1 MSYGS
6 RFVVALI
13 AVGALACEPGVARA
27 DSASVIL
34 RQMTSEGR
42 IGQGILSFEE
52 RIKDDPKDQEARF
65 ALGILKFLQAV
76 EGLTADQYRFGLGS
90 GIRQQVRLPLF
101 HEVLDNPKPQKVRYE
116 DVRAMLLK
124 FSKGLAEAE
133 RTLAAVDTS
142 DVKLE
147 FRPGVVRLD
156 INGDGKSGDEESL
169 WKLFVQVNPA
179 VRREEAEQFVIQAD
193 GGDVHWLRG
202 YCHFLMALCDFTAAY
217 DYRELFVR
225 CGHLLYPDVETP
237 HTWIKSEP
245 KTNDMFG
252 FRNIADVVAAIHLI
266 NFEVLEPAGMERAH
280 AHLLSMIEQSRE
292 SWKRIEAETD
302 DDSEWLP
309 NPRQKNSA
317 IGVPLDATLIEGWQK
332 VLDEV
337 EAVLNGRK
345 LVPFW
350 RGDVEAAQA
359 TGHGLGVNLKKV
371 FLKPER
377 FDLVMW
383 ISGTGAQPYLEEG
396 NLSTQ
401 ESWNRLTRVF
411 GGEFFGF
418 AIWFN

>member
-1 MSYGS
+1 MWYRSCLLCAS
-6 RFVVALI
+6 I
-13 AVGALACEPGVARA
+13 AVGAIVFQPSSARGS
-27 DSASVIL
+27 SAAIVL
-34 RQMTSEGR
+34 QQMTSEGR
-42 IGQGILSFEE
+42 LKEGVTSLEE

-76 EGLTADQYRFGLGS
+76 ERLASDQYRFGLGS
-90 GIRQQVRLPLF
+90 GIREQIRLPLF

-116 DVRAMLLK
+116 DMRAMLLR
-124 FSKGLAEAE
+124 FSHGLAEAE
-133 RTLAAVDTS
+133 RALAAVDTA

-147 FRPGVVRLD
+147 FRPGLVRLD
-156 INGDGKSGDEESL
+156 INGDGQAGDEESF
-169 WKLFVQVNPA
+169 WKLFAQVNPA
-179 VRREEAEQFVIQAD
+179 VRRESAEQFVIQAD

-202 YCHFLMALCDFTAAY
+202 YCHFLMALCDFTTAY

-237 HTWIKSEP
+237 HKWIKNEP
-245 KTNDMFG
+245 RSNDV
-252 FRNIADVVAAIHLI
+252 FRFQNLADYVAAIHLI
-266 NFEVLEPAGMERAH
+266 NFEVLEPIRMETAH

-302 DDSEWLP
+302 DESEWLP

-317 IGVPLDATLIEGWQK
+317 IGMPINTTLIEGWQK
-332 VLDEV
+332 VLDEI
-337 EAVLNGRK
+337 EAILNGRK

-350 RGDVEAAQA
+350 RGDVAGAEAA
-359 TGHGLGVNLKKV
+359 GRGLGVNLKKV

-383 ISGTGAQPYLEEG
+383 ISGTGAQPFLEEG
-396 NLSTQ
+396 DLSTQ

-418 AIWFN
+418 AVWFN